1 MKILII
7 GSKGFIGSHCVN
19 HFSKIHEV
27 WECDVILE
35 YGQQNY
41 LYIDPNESDFNEIF
55 INQKFDICV
64 NCSGAANVP
73 FSLEK
78 PFNDFQLNTVNVFK
92 ILDSIRKHNPECR
105 FINLSSAAVY
115 GNPKHLP
122 IKETEEPAPVS
133 PYGIHKV
140 MSEMICEE
148 FHRFWNIKT
157 ACIRIFSA
165 YGPGLKKQLLWDLS
179 QKIKNNDTIELFGTG
194 NETRDFI
201 YIKDLIKLIE
211 SVITN
216 SSFSAEII
224 NAANGNQ
231 IKISEIA
238 YEMNQVLGSEKEIV
252 FKGTNRK
259 GDPLNWEADIDKA
272 KELGY
277 SQTTTIETGIKAYAT
292 WLKEYGLV

>member
-7 GSKGFIGSHCVN
+7 GAKGFIGNHCVEY
-19 HFSKIHEV
+19 FSKKHEV
-27 WECDVILE
+27 WECDVILDYNRE
-35 YGQQNY
+35 NY
-41 LYIDPNESDFNEIF
+41 LYIEPNESDFNEIF
-55 INQKFDICV
+55 LKQKFDVCI

-92 ILDSIRKHNPECR
+92 ILDGIRKFNPECK

-115 GNPKHLP
+115 GNPKQLP
-122 IKETEEPAPVS
+122 ITEEGEPAPVS
-133 PYGIHKV
+133 PYGIHKE

-179 QKIKNNDTIELFGTG
+179 QKIKSYEFIELFGTG

-201 YIKDLIKLIE
+201 YIDDLVGLIE
-211 SVITN
+211 CVIEN
-216 SSFSAEII
+216 CNFSGDII
-224 NAANGNQ
+224 NAANGTQ
-231 IKISEIA
+231 IKVSEIA
-238 YEMNQVLGSEKEIV
+238 TLMKEAMGSNKQIMC
-252 FKGTNRK
+252 KGTNRK
-259 GDPLNWEADIDKA
+259 GDPLNWEGDIKKVKD
-272 KELGY
+272 LGY
-277 SQTTTIETGIKAYAT
+277 IQKTYIAEGIKSYVT
-292 WLKEYGLV
+292 WLKENDLV

>member
-7 GSKGFIGSHCVN
+7 GSKGFIGNHCVKF
-19 HFSKIHEV
+19 FSEKHEV

-35 YGQQNY
+35 YNKRQY
-41 LYIDPNESDFNEIF
+41 LYIEPNESDFNEIF
-55 INQKFDICV
+55 IKHKFDVCI

-78 PFNDFQLNTVNVFK
+78 PYNDFQLNTVNVFK
-92 ILDSIRKHNPECR
+92 ILDGIRKFNNTCK

-122 IKETEEPAPVS
+122 VSETDPVSPVS

-148 FHRFWNIKT
+148 FHRFWNIQT
-157 ACIRIFSA
+157 VCIRIFSA

-179 QKIKNNDTIELFGTG
+179 QKIRNCEIIELFGTG

-201 YIKDLIKLIE
+201 FIDDLVRLINC
-211 SVITN
+211 VIERGD
-216 SSFSAEII
+216 FSGEII

-238 YEMNQVLGSEKEIV
+238 FKMSETLCNKKSID
-252 FKGTNRK
+252 FKGSNRK
-259 GDPLNWEADIDKA
+259 GDPLNWEADISKA
-272 KELGY
+272 NNLGY
-277 SQTTTIETGIKAYAT
+277 IPTTSIDNGIKTYVI
-292 WLKEYGLV
+292 WLKENDLV